1 MWLTLDLLIRHDN
14 SDELR
19 TDNRSGTQPK
29 VPQLRAFSI
38 KFQFQLAHTV
48 TLTRYLFLC
57 EPLGAEPRHSSATSA
72 KRPHHPDRLHD
83 IAWANNRTSTHNIN
97 VD

>member
-19 TDNRSGTQPK
+19 TDYWSGTQPL
-29 VPQLRAFSI
+29 QRRAFSI
-38 KFQFQLAHTV
+38 KFQFQFAHTL
-48 TLTRYLFLC
+48 TLTRDLFLC
-57 EPLGAEPRHSSATSA
+57 EPLRAEPRHSSATSA